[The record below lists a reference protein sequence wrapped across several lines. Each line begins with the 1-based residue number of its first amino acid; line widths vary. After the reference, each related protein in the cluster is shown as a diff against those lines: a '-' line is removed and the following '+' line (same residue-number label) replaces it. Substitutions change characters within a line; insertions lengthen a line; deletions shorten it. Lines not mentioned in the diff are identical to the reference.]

1 MSYRGHIK
9 NGVVVL
15 DEPAA
20 LPEGAA
26 VEVDAVSASCTAD
39 VACKKT
45 RFQDRYGSVIG
56 AISGMPPD
64 LAENHDHYLH
74 GRPKK

>member
-1 MSYRGHIK
+1 MSYRGHVK

-15 DEPAA
+15 DHELTLPDGAEVTVNLCDSQQGHAAEENTPTLHEQLEP
-20 LPEGAA
+20 
-26 VEVDAVSASCTAD
+26 
-39 VACKKT
+39 
-45 RFQDRYGSVIG
+45 VIG
-56 AISGMPPD
+56 AAKGLPSD

>member
-1 MSYRGHIK
+1 MTLEGTVR

-15 DEPAA
+15 EEGQK
-20 LPEGAA
+20 LPEGIRVKIT
-26 VEVDAVSASCTAD
+26 VESESDETTLAKRLLALAGTVEGLPS
-39 VACKKT
+39 
-45 RFQDRYGSVIG
+45 
-56 AISGMPPD
+56 D